1 MNKIRFPI
9 GDWSDDGHGKC
20 DYFFATT
27 PLSVQDVREAHFVA
41 PSVIGF
47 DIGCLYAK
55 YREGSLSQ
63 EIENKI
69 SEILPDTSG
78 LKYDWREEDLSPPES
93 LFFLWISLL
102 NEINPALELTPMV
115 SDYEDINFYGRDEQ
129 GRHLSTPGYG
139 LFE

>member
-20 DYFFATT
+20 DYFFVTT
-27 PLSVQDVREAHFVA
+27 PLSAQDVREAHFAA

-47 DIGCLYAK
+47 DIGCLYAG

-78 LKYDWREEDLSPPES
+78 FKYDWREEDLSPPES

-115 SDYEDINFYGRDEQ
+115 SDYEDINFYGFDDK
-129 GRHLSTPGYG
+129 GRHLKTPGYG